1 MRLPQS
7 GGILSRIP
15 QRLHP
20 TQSRLRTTWRL
31 LMRALAVTVSLVSF
45 IALSAGSALAD
56 GDPAKGEKVFAKCK
70 ACHTIEAGKN
80 KVGPSLAGLF
90 GRNAGTA
97 EGYSYSDAM
106 KNSGITWDDEILHK
120 YLEKPKDVV
129 PGTKM
134 AFPGLKEPQDRDD
147 VIAYLKQATAAQ

>member
-1 MRLPQS
+1 
-7 GGILSRIP
+7 
-15 QRLHP
+15 
-20 TQSRLRTTWRL
+20 
-31 LMRALAVTVSLVSF
+31 MRALAVTVSFVSF
-45 IALSAGSALAD
+45 VALMAGSAVAD
-56 GDPAKGEKVFAKCK
+56 GDAAKGEKIFAKCK
-70 ACHTIEAGKN
+70 ACHTVEAGKN

-90 GRNAGTA
+90 GRKAGTA

-106 KNSGITWDDEILHK
+106 KNSGIVWGDETLHK

-134 AFPGLKEPQDRDD
+134 AFPGLKEAQDRDD